1 LCDDIDNNCDGQIDE
16 GLPLFKYYLDNDNDG
31 FGDAAEEIQICYN
44 IPPTSYV
51 IDNTDCND
59 KNAGINPAEIDIPD
73 NGIDEDC
80 SGVDLF
86 LQSRVFPN
94 PVTDILEIH
103 HQVDGAAEA
112 IWISSGGKLIR
123 EEQILFADNRAVT
136 YSVDLPQGVYILRI
150 IKDGLPVLTKRV
162 LVGE

>member
-1 LCDDIDNNCDGQIDE
+1 M
-16 GLPLFKYYLDNDNDG
+16 
-31 FGDAAEEIQICYN
+31 
-44 IPPTSYV
+44 

-59 KNAGINPAEIDIPD
+59 NNAGINPAEIDIPD

-103 HQVDGAAEA
+103 HQVDGAAEV

-123 EEQILFADNRAVT
+123 EEQIFFADNRAII

-150 IKDGLPVLTKRV
+150 IKDGLPVLTERV

>member
-1 LCDDIDNNCDGQIDE
+1 MMVVVCVEEVYIDVDV
-16 GLPLFKYYLDNDNDG
+16 
-31 FGDAAEEIQICYN
+31 
-44 IPPTSYV
+44 S
-51 IDNTDCND
+51 DNTDCD
-59 KNAGINPAEIDIPD
+59 DTDAAINPGAEELAN

-86 LQSRVFPN
+86 LQTRVFPN

-103 HQVDGAAEA
+103 HQVDGAVEV

-123 EEQILFADNRAVT
+123 EEQTLFADNRTVI
-136 YSVDLPQGVYILRI
+136 YNVDLPQGVYILRI
-150 IKDGLPVLTKRV
+150 IKDGLPVLTERV